1 MLLQSAKHHLYF
13 AKLSQIFL
21 DSNWMSGILIVGDGL
36 DMIMKEHYIWNDFKV
51 LPYKNK
57 LENYKLKA
65 FTLK

>member
-1 MLLQSAKHHLYF
+1 
-13 AKLSQIFL
+13 
-21 DSNWMSGILIVGDGL
+21 MSGILIVGDGL